1 MTGSPHIIFAGG
13 GAQGQLFPGI
23 AVAAHVA
30 NLDPHATR
38 GSWLHLDMGAL
49 GLGSDQQFRARD
61 LITEQTWIWRPSSWV
76 RLGPETHPVHII
88 EVRSI

>member
-1 MTGSPHIIFAGG
+1 
-13 GAQGQLFPGI
+13 
-23 AVAAHVA
+23 
-30 NLDPHATR
+30 
-38 GSWLHLDMGAL
+38 MGAL